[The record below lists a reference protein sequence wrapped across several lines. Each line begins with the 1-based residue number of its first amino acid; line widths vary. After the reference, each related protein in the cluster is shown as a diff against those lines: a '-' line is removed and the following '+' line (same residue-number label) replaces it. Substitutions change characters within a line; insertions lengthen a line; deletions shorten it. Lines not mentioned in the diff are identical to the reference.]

1 MSDPCATG
9 HTIVPIGCTFLPV
22 RPATPGFLI
31 KRHYPELYVFAM
43 TATDTPRNSIA
54 TLNRFI
60 AEKILPR
67 MPAPGNWPTA
77 IKGLMLYRR
86 DWDYLS
92 ENCFYPPAITAV
104 IQGQRNSFLGD
115 REYHYEE
122 GDCLV
127 HSVEVPSVN
136 YFTKAS
142 PEKPFLSVSLE
153 VDRYLAARF
162 AREIA
167 PDGTITPMPETS
179 ENISVADID
188 IDVLDA
194 FARLVALLDKP
205 EYIPHLAPLIIEE
218 IHCRMLMGHQGKLLR
233 QVNTAGTRGNQI
245 ARAVSWLREHYREPL
260 HIDDLARQVNM
271 APSTFFRHF
280 REITLL
286 SPLQYQKQLRLH
298 EAQRLMLVEK
308 QYVSSAALAVG
319 YENVKQFSREYK
331 RFFGEPPSR
340 DALKARKTFFS
351 PNGSSGISG

>member
-1 MSDPCATG
+1 M
-9 HTIVPIGCTFLPV
+9 
-22 RPATPGFLI
+22 
-31 KRHYPELYVFAM
+31 
-43 TATDTPRNSIA
+43 
-54 TLNRFI
+54 
-60 AEKILPR
+60 
-67 MPAPGNWPTA
+67 
-77 IKGLMLYRR
+77 
-86 DWDYLS
+86 
-92 ENCFYPPAITAV
+92 
-104 IQGQRNSFLGD
+104 
-115 REYHYEE
+115 
-122 GDCLV
+122 
-127 HSVEVPSVN
+127 EVPSVN
-136 YFTKAS
+136 YLSMAS
-142 PEKPFLSVSLE
+142 SEKPFLSVSLQ
-153 VDRYLAARF
+153 VDRFLAARC
-162 AREIA
+162 ARDIA
-167 PDGTITPMPETS
+167 PGCAIAPETETS

-194 FARLVALLDKP
+194 FARLVSLLDTP

-260 HIDDLARQVNM
+260 HIDELARRVNM

-331 RFFGEPPSR
+331 RLFGEPPSR
-340 DALKARKTFFS
+340 DALKARKTFFT
-351 PNGSSGISG
+351 PNESSGVSG

>member
-1 MSDPCATG
+1 
-9 HTIVPIGCTFLPV
+9 
-22 RPATPGFLI
+22 
-31 KRHYPELYVFAM
+31 M
-43 TATDTPRNSIA
+43 TATDTSRQRIA
-54 TLNRFI
+54 ELNRLI

-67 MPAPGNWPTA
+67 IPEPGNWPTA
-77 IKGLMLYRR
+77 IKGLILYRR
-86 DWDYLS
+86 NWDYLS

-136 YFTKAS
+136 YVTRAS
-142 PEKPFLSVSLE
+142 PEKPFLSVSLQ

-162 AREIA
+162 ARDIVPDCTVA
-167 PDGTITPMPETS
+167 PETETS
-179 ENISVADID
+179 ENISVSDID
-188 IDVLDA
+188 TDVLDA
-194 FARLVALLDKP
+194 FARLVSLLDKP

-218 IHCRMLMGHQGKLLR
+218 IHCRMLMGQQGKLLR

-245 ARAVSWLREHYREPL
+245 ARAVSWLREHYRDPL
-260 HIDDLARQVNM
+260 RIDDLARQVNM
-271 APSTFFRHF
+271 APSTFYRHF

-331 RFFGEPPSR
+331 RFFGESPSR
-340 DALKARKTFFS
+340 DAQKARKTFFT
-351 PNGSSGISG
+351 PGGTTGISG

>member
-1 MSDPCATG
+1 
-9 HTIVPIGCTFLPV
+9 
-22 RPATPGFLI
+22 
-31 KRHYPELYVFAM
+31 M
-43 TATDTPRNSIA
+43 TATDTSRQRIA
-54 TLNRFI
+54 ELNRLI

-67 MPAPGNWPTA
+67 IPEPGNWPTA
-77 IKGLMLYRR
+77 IKGLILYRR

-127 HSVEVPSVN
+127 HSVEVHSVN
-136 YFTKAS
+136 YVTRAS
-142 PEKPFLSVSLE
+142 PEKPFLSVSLQ

-162 AREIA
+162 ARDIVPDCTVA
-167 PDGTITPMPETS
+167 PETETS
-179 ENISVADID
+179 ENISVSDID
-188 IDVLDA
+188 TDVLDA
-194 FARLVALLDKP
+194 FARLVSLLDKP

-218 IHCRMLMGHQGKLLR
+218 IHCRMLMGQQGKLLR

-245 ARAVSWLREHYREPL
+245 ARAVSWLREHYRDPL
-260 HIDDLARQVNM
+260 RIDDLARQVNM
-271 APSTFFRHF
+271 APSTFYRHF

-331 RFFGEPPSR
+331 RFFGESPSR
-340 DALKARKTFFS
+340 DAQKARKTFFT
-351 PNGSSGISG
+351 PGGTTGISG

>member
-1 MSDPCATG
+1 
-9 HTIVPIGCTFLPV
+9 
-22 RPATPGFLI
+22 
-31 KRHYPELYVFAM
+31 M
-43 TATDTPRNSIA
+43 TATDTSRQRIA
-54 TLNRFI
+54 ELNRLI

-67 MPAPGNWPTA
+67 IPEPGNWPTA
-77 IKGLMLYRR
+77 IKGLILYRR

-127 HSVEVPSVN
+127 HSVEVHSVN
-136 YFTKAS
+136 YVTRAS
-142 PEKPFLSVSLE
+142 PEKPFLSVSLQ

-162 AREIA
+162 ARDIVPDCTVA
-167 PDGTITPMPETS
+167 PETETS
-179 ENISVADID
+179 ENISVSDID
-188 IDVLDA
+188 TDVLDA
-194 FARLVALLDKP
+194 FARLVSLLDKP

-218 IHCRMLMGHQGKLLR
+218 IHCRMLMGQQGKLLR

-245 ARAVSWLREHYREPL
+245 ARAVSWLREHYRDPL
-260 HIDDLARQVNM
+260 RIDDLARQVNM
-271 APSTFFRHF
+271 APSTFYRHF

-319 YENVKQFSREYK
+319 YENVKQFSRGYK
-331 RFFGEPPSR
+331 RFFGESPSR
-340 DALKARKTFFS
+340 DAQKARKTFFT
-351 PNGSSGISG
+351 PGGTTGISG

>member
-1 MSDPCATG
+1 
-9 HTIVPIGCTFLPV
+9 
-22 RPATPGFLI
+22 
-31 KRHYPELYVFAM
+31 M
-43 TATDTPRNSIA
+43 TATDTSRQRIA
-54 TLNRFI
+54 ELNRLI

-77 IKGLMLYRR
+77 IKGLILYRR

-162 AREIA
+162 ARDIVPDCTVA
-167 PDGTITPMPETS
+167 PETETS

-194 FARLVALLDKP
+194 FASMVALLDKP

-245 ARAVSWLREHYREPL
+245 ARAVSWLREHYRDPL
-260 HIDDLARQVNM
+260 RIDDLARQVNM
-271 APSTFFRHF
+271 APSTFYRHF

-308 QYVSSAALAVG
+308 QYVSSAVIAVG

-331 RFFGEPPSR
+331 RFFGESPSR
-340 DALKARKTFFS
+340 DAQKARKTFFT
-351 PNGSSGISG
+351 PGGTTGISG

>member
-1 MSDPCATG
+1 
-9 HTIVPIGCTFLPV
+9 
-22 RPATPGFLI
+22 
-31 KRHYPELYVFAM
+31 M
-43 TATDTPRNSIA
+43 TATDTSRQRIA
-54 TLNRFI
+54 ELNRLI

-67 MPAPGNWPTA
+67 IPEPGNWPTA
-77 IKGLMLYRR
+77 IKGLILYRR

-136 YFTKAS
+136 YVTRAS
-142 PEKPFLSVSLE
+142 PEKPFLSVSLQ

-162 AREIA
+162 ARDIVPDCTVA
-167 PDGTITPMPETS
+167 PETETS
-179 ENISVADID
+179 ENISVSDID
-188 IDVLDA
+188 TDVLDA
-194 FARLVALLDKP
+194 FARLVSLLDKP

-218 IHCRMLMGHQGKLLR
+218 IHCRMLMGQQGKLLR

-245 ARAVSWLREHYREPL
+245 ARAVSWLREHYRDPL
-260 HIDDLARQVNM
+260 RIDDLARQVNM
-271 APSTFFRHF
+271 APSTFYRHF

-331 RFFGEPPSR
+331 RFFGESPSR
-340 DALKARKTFFS
+340 DAQKARKTFFT
-351 PNGSSGISG
+351 PGGTTGISG

>member
-1 MSDPCATG
+1 
-9 HTIVPIGCTFLPV
+9 
-22 RPATPGFLI
+22 
-31 KRHYPELYVFAM
+31 M
-43 TATDTPRNSIA
+43 TATDTSRQRIA
-54 TLNRFI
+54 ELNRLI

-67 MPAPGNWPTA
+67 MPEPGNWPTA
-77 IKGLMLYRR
+77 IKGLILYRR

-136 YFTKAS
+136 YVTRAS
-142 PEKPFLSVSLE
+142 PEKPFLSVSLQ

-162 AREIA
+162 ARDIVPDCTVA
-167 PDGTITPMPETS
+167 PETETS
-179 ENISVADID
+179 ENISVSDID
-188 IDVLDA
+188 TDVLDA
-194 FARLVALLDKP
+194 FARLVSLLDKP

-218 IHCRMLMGHQGKLLR
+218 IHCRMLMGQQGKLLR

-245 ARAVSWLREHYREPL
+245 ARAVSWLREHYRDPL
-260 HIDDLARQVNM
+260 RIDDLARQVNM
-271 APSTFFRHF
+271 APSTFYRHF
-280 REITLL
+280 REITRL

-331 RFFGEPPSR
+331 RFFGESPSR
-340 DALKARKTFFS
+340 DAQKARKTFFT
-351 PNGSSGISG
+351 PGGTTGISG